1 MVLKPKIKKNIS
13 MKKLGFILI
22 LGVVVSCSETDS
34 NDLEG
39 LKEQRKTLI
48 KEFKEYSKEYSVALN
63 KLDSS
68 INAHPKNKEAKVEIK
83 KIPITIKKVEVKTF
97 EHFFEVHGNVEVVE
111 NAALFSEV
119 PGIVRQIHVAEG
131 EQVKKGQV
139 LITLDAAQLESGIKE
154 LKTGLEL
161 AEKVFE
167 KQKSLWDKKIG
178 SEIQFLESKNNKEA
192 LEQRLITL
200 NEQLDMY
207 KVRAPFDGIVDQI
220 NPKLG
225 EPAGGQLPVAR
236 VMNLNKVFLEG
247 DVSEAY
253 ISSVKKNSYVE
264 VKFPSLGESVKAR
277 VKRVGNF
284 INPANRTFK
293 VKVEFNNPNG
303 KYKPNQLAVLKIRDY
318 KSDNA
323 LVIPSRIIQ
332 QDRQE
337 RNYVYT
343 FVNDGSVNRVK
354 KLELELG
361 NSYKDNVEIIA
372 GLDSST
378 VLIDKGSKSVQEGDA
393 VQIK

>member
-1 MVLKPKIKKNIS
+1 M
-13 MKKLGFILI
+13 
-22 LGVVVSCSETDS
+22 D
-34 NDLEG
+34 
-39 LKEQRKTLI
+39 
-48 KEFKEYSKEYSVALN
+48 
-63 KLDSS
+63 
-68 INAHPKNKEAKVEIK
+68 
-83 KIPITIKKVEVKTF
+83 
-97 EHFFEVHGNVEVVE
+97 
-111 NAALFSEV
+111 
-119 PGIVRQIHVAEG
+119 
-131 EQVKKGQV
+131 
-139 LITLDAAQLESGIKE
+139 
-154 LKTGLEL
+154 
-161 AEKVFE
+161 
-167 KQKSLWDKKIG
+167 
-178 SEIQFLESKNNKEA
+178 
-192 LEQRLITL
+192 
-200 NEQLDMY
+200 
-207 KVRAPFDGIVDQI
+207 
-220 NPKLG
+220 
-225 EPAGGQLPVAR
+225 
-236 VMNLNKVFLEG
+236 
-247 DVSEAY
+247 SEAY

-378 VLIDKGSKSVQEGDA
+378 VLIDKGSKSVQEGDDYN
-393 VQIK
+393 K